1 MPPDPTMIA
10 NHSLISFTIRR
21 GNLFIILFKEI
32 SLMHCQKVLLR
43 LAGYCLVLLM
53 PTLLYAQG
61 RLGVDFERK
70 IIPIEDGIYAYEGAL
85 EIPNEEESKT
95 NSVRLITLINPKIQS
110 LTKNTETDWEGCL
123 SVPGLRGKVTRPNKI
138 KYSGL
143 DLNGNKIETIAEG
156 FHARVVQH
164 ECDHLFG
171 ILYPQR
177 MKNLESLQFV
187 SEARHW
193 S

>member
-1 MPPDPTMIA
+1 MLDTLNDLGGSGVGLAAPQV
-10 NHSLISFTIRR
+10 H
-21 GNLFIILFKEI
+21 I
-32 SLMHCQKVLLR
+32 SLQV
-43 LAGYCLVLLM
+43 VI
-53 PTLLYAQG
+53 
-61 RLGVDFERK
+61 F
-70 IIPIEDGIYAYEGAL
+70 
-85 EIPNEEESKT
+85 EIPNEDEQKT
-95 NSVRLITLINPKIQS
+95 NSSKLITLINPKIKI

-123 SVPGLRGKVTRPNKI
+123 SVPGLRGKVPRPNKI
-138 KYSGL
+138 KYSGF

-193 S
+193 N